1 MSRVSRH
8 LAALMLGCVLSLA
21 AHAGESAAVPGLDPR
36 LADFLPQVIK
46 DPAALRS
53 EEKIYAANHI
63 SFEQLILTIYT
74 GQVQIDEPDNQ
85 RAIAQLGQYID
96 TRHPHIAPSLLPR
109 LESYYADKKHQ
120 TMLRGMFLNTIRD
133 AVKQRP

>member
-1 MSRVSRH
+1 MSRVSRN
-8 LAALMLGCVLSLA
+8 LATLVLSCAVSLA
-21 AHAGESAAVPGLDPR
+21 ANAGQSSRVPGLDPR

-46 DPAALRS
+46 DSAALRS
-53 EEKIYAANHI
+53 EEETYAEHHV